1 MADFHLSAEQ
11 RRALGLLLS
20 APRGLTEITL
30 LRVHDFTP
38 ELLTGL
44 VHGGLAEMTI
54 GTTRAGGRTIHRT
67 RVRITDTG
75 RKAIEG

>member
-1 MADFHLSAEQ
+1 
-11 RRALGLLLS
+11 
-20 APRGLTEITL
+20 
-30 LRVHDFTP
+30 
-38 ELLTGL
+38 
-44 VHGGLAEMTI
+44 MTI